1 MISAGCKVK
10 IWIADLF
17 AQLNNKIGGDLNKI
31 QISGKYFIEI
41 FKALGINLEDGKVEL
56 LWASK
61 EINSRSD
68 EYWPLVLNIARR
80 NTVSR
85 IER

>member
-31 QISGKYFIEI
+31 QIAGKYFIEI
-41 FKALGINLEDGKVEL
+41 FKALRINLEDGKVEL

-61 EINSRSD
+61 EIDSRSD
-68 EYWPLVLNIARR
+68 EY
-80 NTVSR
+80 
-85 IER
+85 